1 MAEGAGALR
10 PLNDEFGN
18 PGLQARPLSSIAF
31 LLNLHSYFFLVRH
44 RSFRPAR
51 DETVPHPSSV
61 FCSMG
66 GRPQRPTIA
75 KSPFCFLL
83 VRHRSFRLTEDET
96 VPHPSSVF
104 CSMGGR
110 PQRPT
115 ICKSPFCLLLGR
127 PRNCHTHRLRAPSI
141 SRPLRNGWESK
152 LPGTPIPEPAY

>member
-1 MAEGAGALR
+1 MAEGAGAFRSWVHMADGAGAFRSWVHMAEGAGAFRSWVHMAEGAGAFR

-51 DETVPHPSSV
+51 
-61 FCSMG
+61 
-66 GRPQRPTIA
+66 
-75 KSPFCFLL
+75 
-83 VRHRSFRLTEDET
+83 DET